1 MQEFCR
7 NFLSGGVGD
16 VNRHLGTLGVTLAHK
31 QTALHEY
38 DFTVSQLATD
48 LRDGVRLCRL
58 VDVATATTPDNLLV
72 NATRLANS
80 RLNKVHN
87 AELAIKR
94 MASLDML
101 DGVATGTTA
110 AAAEIKNRAKALVEG
125 HREATLELLWGLV
138 SREVMPRLAPAEAVA
153 KEVKRARKAAERT
166 PGALRLS
173 NATLAAA
180 SDESVQARLLTW
192 LAAVCAVRGLR
203 VHDLN
208 AGLRDGLAFCLVLRH
223 YVPQRLLAGLPEAS
237 PPATIEAS
245 NLAASGLTA
254 ASWTAAATKEAEG
267 RLAAVAQ
274 AVASLGC
281 VPPLM
286 GPADSHGCGPD
297 AHVSALY
304 LAFLFA
310 RLTHVGQQSSAA
322 QLLQLA
328 WRGRD
333 HRMDP
338 WVMLRRLVRAA
349 RIQTFWK
356 RKLLVRVSRTQR
368 KALLVLKHGVRGR
381 IARHCYARARQ
392 AVVHIQAAA
401 RRLVAIRHAGARLA
415 QLRAA
420 AMQRE
425 SERKAATAL
434 QSSRRRMVARVAL
447 SKAVGAATLIATR
460 RRGVRARRSLRLSI
474 AASVT
479 VQAAGRRLLAR
490 VALSRAIKAA
500 VKVQAM
506 ARMVSAIS
514 LKQLLRA
521 AAMQRESERKAATA
535 LQSSR
540 RRMVARVALSKAVGA
555 ATLIATRRRGVRARR
570 LLASAVRRATV
581 LRAAM
586 LRSIAVRR
594 YNLQR
599 LSSLAISR
607 QARRRS
613 AYLLSRTMRA
623 ARRIQSGV
631 RGHLQRSALRT
642 RRTSATT
649 LAAAWRR
656 AHALAAYHALR
667 AASVTVQAAARRQLA
682 RQILNHRQAAAA
694 TLVTAMRRFV
704 HRRRQRRSVAA
715 TLVQA
720 LFRGTLVRVLLTARA
735 AATSFIAASWK
746 ARCAVRALRA
756 MRGAATTLQS
766 RARSR
771 MAALRLQRSVRAS
784 VLLGSAARRMAA
796 VATLRVLRA
805 DFQRRSRAATVVQCL
820 ARSAA
825 AKKNAAALRALAH
838 LAELSKLH
846 RAASFVQARV
856 REHQALRRRHVASR
870 RLASL
875 FKTVVATRWLR
886 RLKQVNLQMQSRL
899 RARRTR
905 ARAYQRMPI
914 LAEIAKRAEKARV
927 AAVNDPRLW
936 LCNRTNAA
944 LEVPVPYRP
953 CWPVPP
959 GCPAARLPGCPAV
972 CLRAQLCAFVP
983 KACSTRVPLGAR
995 VPRRHYSRAKT
1006 SAMYFVRSPHSR
1018 CSR

>member
-460 RRGVRARRSLRLSI
+460 RRGVRARR
-474 AASVT
+474 
-479 VQAAGRRLLAR
+479 
-490 VALSRAIKAA
+490 
-500 VKVQAM
+500 
-506 ARMVSAIS
+506 
-514 LKQLLRA
+514 
-521 AAMQRESERKAATA
+521 
-535 LQSSR
+535 
-540 RRMVARVALSKAVGA
+540 
-555 ATLIATRRRGVRARR
+555 

-594 YNLQR
+594 YNSQQ